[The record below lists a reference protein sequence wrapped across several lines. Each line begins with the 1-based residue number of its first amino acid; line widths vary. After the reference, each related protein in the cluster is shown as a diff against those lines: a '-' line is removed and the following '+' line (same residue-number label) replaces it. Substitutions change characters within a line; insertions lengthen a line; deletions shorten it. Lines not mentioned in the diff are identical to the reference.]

1 MIKFVKM
8 FSFLCII
15 FFLSNSVIAEEK
27 KDCSQYSSKT
37 LEGLMDKRRCKAGL
51 NPSKKSLLGS
61 LKYKKFDTTKP
72 CDEYSTKTFA
82 GLMGKMRCKKEK

>member
-15 FFLSNSVIAEEK
+15 FFLSNSAIAEEK
-27 KDCSQYSSKT
+27 KDCSQYSTKT
-37 LEGLMDKRRCKAGL
+37 FEGLMDKRRCIAGL
-51 NPSKKSLLGS
+51 NPSKKSIFKS
-61 LKYKKFDTTKP
+61 LKYKKFDITKP

-82 GLMGKMRCKKEK
+82 GLMGKMRCKKGE